1 MLMVALSGSIF
12 GKNSTPLPNLAKE
25 KIAPTKEEQL
35 LKLMDDLDD
44 DDDVN
49 NIYTNAEI

>member
-25 KIAPTKEEQL
+25 KIDMIRKM
-35 LKLMDDLDD
+35 KIIK
-44 DDDVN
+44 VN
-49 NIYTNAEI
+49 LIGLSSTFVTN